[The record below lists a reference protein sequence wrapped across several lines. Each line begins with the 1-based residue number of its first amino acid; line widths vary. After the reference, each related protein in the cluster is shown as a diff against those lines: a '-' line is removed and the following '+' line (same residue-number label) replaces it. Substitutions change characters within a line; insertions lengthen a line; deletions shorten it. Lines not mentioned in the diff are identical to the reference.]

1 MMRSNRL
8 LRASILLVQVFRI
21 VNAVAVVLFI
31 ATLIATLPGAEL
43 IETRL
48 VRKYGSA
55 INAGSVVVFMQVT
68 MLLALPIGYAIER
81 LLIALR
87 AILRTVEEDEPFA
100 LANAA
105 RLRTIG
111 WMLLIVQVSDLG
123 YGVMAIVARSLHIE
137 FLAWQPGFTG
147 WIAVLVAFVLAQVF
161 ERGAAMRD
169 DLAGTV

>member
-1 MMRSNRL
+1 MMRPSRL
-8 LRASILLVQVFRI
+8 LKASVLLVQVFRI
-21 VNAVAVVLFI
+21 ANAVAI
-31 ATLIATLPGAEL
+31 AFFFAVLIATLPGAEL
-43 IETRL
+43 VGAAL
-48 VRKYGSA
+48 ARKYGPTA
-55 INAGSVVVFMQVT
+55 DIGSIILFMQVT

-87 AILRTVEEDEPFA
+87 AILRTVEDDEPFA

-111 WMLLIVQVSDLG
+111 WMMLIVQFADLG
-123 YGVMAIVARSLHIE
+123 YGIMAIVARSLRIDH
-137 FLAWQPGFTG
+137 LAWQPGFTG